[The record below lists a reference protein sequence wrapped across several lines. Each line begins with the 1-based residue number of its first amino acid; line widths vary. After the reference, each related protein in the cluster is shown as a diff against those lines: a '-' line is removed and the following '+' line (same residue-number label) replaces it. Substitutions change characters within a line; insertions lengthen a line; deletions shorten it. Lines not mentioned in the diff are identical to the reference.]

1 MALFTGRV
9 VNKVDRKGRVSV
21 PAGFRNQLAGQT
33 FHGVAVYPS
42 VDKSPSLTA
51 CGVDVLEGLGDRFR
65 ATSPFDPSYT
75 DARMALFSDVQL
87 LPFDSDGR
95 VLLPADMLT
104 YAGIVTHASFVGMGD
119 LFRIW
124 EPDTADAALRTVR
137 EKSPE
142 ERAKLELPPLPGGS
156 R

>member
-42 VDKSPSLTA
+42 VDNSPSLTA
-51 CGVDVLEGLGDRFR
+51 CGIDVLEGLGDRFR

-75 DARMALFSDVQL
+75 DARMALFADVQR
-87 LPFDSDGR
+87 LPLDSDGR
-95 VLLPADMLT
+95 VLLTADLLDH
-104 YAGIVTHASFVGMGD
+104 AGITSHAAFIGMGD

-124 EPDTADAALRTVR
+124 EPDAAEAALRAVR

-142 ERAKLELPPLPGGS
+142 ERSQLELPPAPGGN

>member
-21 PAGFRNQLAGQT
+21 PASFRNQLAGQT

-51 CGVDVLEGLGDRFR
+51 CGLDVLEGLGDRFR

-75 DARMALFSDVQL
+75 DARMALFAEVQQ
-87 LPFDSDGR
+87 LPLDSDGR
-95 VLLPADMLT
+95 VLLTADLLEHC
-104 YAGIVTHASFVGMGD
+104 GITTHAAFIGMGD

-124 EPDTADAALRTVR
+124 EPDTADAALRAVR

-142 ERAKLELPPLPGGS
+142 ERAQLQLPPTPGVE

>member
-9 VNKVDRKGRVSV
+9 VNKVDRKGRVSI
-21 PAGFRNQLAGQT
+21 PAAFRNQLAGQT
-33 FHGVAVYPS
+33 LFGVAVYPS
-42 VDKSPSLTA
+42 VDRSPSLTA

-65 ATSPFDPSYT
+65 ATSPFDPTYT
-75 DARMALFSDVQL
+75 DARMALFADVQQ

-95 VLLPADMLT
+95 VLLTADLLEH
-104 YAGIVTHASFVGMGD
+104 AGITTHAAFVGMGD

-124 EPDTADAALRTVR
+124 DPDAADAVLRAVR

-142 ERAKLELPPLPGGS
+142 ERAQLELPPPPGAG

>member
-1 MALFTGRV
+1 MALFTGRL

-42 VDKSPSLTA
+42 VDGSSSLT
-51 CGVDVLEGLGDRFR
+51 GSGTDVLQELSERFSS
-65 ATSPFDPSYT
+65 TNPFAASYN
-75 DARMALFSDVQL
+75 DARMALFSAVQL
-87 LPFDSDGR
+87 LSFDGDGR
-95 VLLPADMLT
+95 VLLPGDMLVH
-104 YAGIVTHASFVGMGD
+104 AGITTHAAFVGMGNQ
-119 LFRIW
+119 FQIW
-124 EPDTADAALRTVR
+124 EPDAVEAVLRAVR

-142 ERAKLELPPLPGGS
+142 ERAKLELPPAPGGE

>member
-21 PAGFRNQLAGQT
+21 PAAFRNQLAGQT

-51 CGVDVLEGLGDRFR
+51 CGIDVLEGLGDRFR
-65 ATSPFDPSYT
+65 ATSPFDPTYT
-75 DARMALFSDVQL
+75 DARMALFADVQR

-95 VLLPADMLT
+95 VLLTADLLDH
-104 YAGIVTHASFVGMGD
+104 AGITSHAAFIGMGD

-124 EPDTADAALRTVR
+124 EPDAAEAALRAVR

-142 ERAKLELPPLPGGS
+142 ERSRLELPPAPGGN

>member
-1 MALFTGRV
+1 MALFTGKA

-33 FHGVAVYPS
+33 FLGVAVYPS

-51 CGVDVLEGLGDRFR
+51 CGVDVLEGLGERFR

-75 DARMALFSDVQL
+75 DARMALFADVQL

-95 VLLPADMLT
+95 VLLTADLLGH
-104 YAGIVTHASFVGMGD
+104 AGITTHAAFVGMGD

-124 EPDTADAALRTVR
+124 EPDTADAVLRGVR

-142 ERAKLELPPLPGGS
+142 ERAQLELPPAPGVD